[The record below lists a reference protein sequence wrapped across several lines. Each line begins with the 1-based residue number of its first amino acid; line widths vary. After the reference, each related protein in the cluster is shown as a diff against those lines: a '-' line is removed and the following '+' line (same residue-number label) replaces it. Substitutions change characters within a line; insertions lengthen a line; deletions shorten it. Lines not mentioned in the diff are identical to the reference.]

1 MISAPNE
8 TPDDLAERYRQ
19 TRGFDLAEVRLVEY
33 LSSDRDPPPHHD
45 ANQLRLILNLAR
57 LWVLDQDDGS
67 SLAVGP
73 KLGSFREKARLFA
86 QEIRDA
92 DTMNSEELVRHA
104 RQLEPHLTEAI
115 QSLKREFR
123 GTMSSSE
130 LRRELC
136 HKKLTLV
143 LGGGGG
149 CGYVHLG
156 ALSLLEELK
165 IRPGLVVGSSLGSI
179 RGLFRCMHQ
188 QYKAEMIE
196 RVTSGLSFKNLF
208 RVLEGQPRY
217 GLPGTLR
224 LYLRSAMAK
233 FFMNDNAEVVTL
245 SELAIP
251 FICVVTGV
259 RRDVVKSDFAKYEHE
274 FAKRLRR
281 GPLGALLHVTELVKS
296 WSTLIKDLIMSG
308 GIKPIPLG
316 MCQNSQTFDALDA
329 VGFSCSVP
337 ALIHYDILR
346 DDPRMHNLTR
356 NLLKSHNVD
365 HLIDGGISANVPA
378 RCAWEAIQRGHIK
391 TRNSFIMGLDCFAP
405 QLRRNMIFLPMMRLA
420 AENVSRD
427 RHFANLMFT
436 YRKVLSPAS
445 LIPNARSLRRA
456 INHGRDE
463 LSVEKSF
470 LKTMLEPL
478 EMPESTT

>member
-1 MISAPNE
+1 MISAPHE

-33 LSSDRDPPPHHD
+33 LSSDTSALPHPD
-45 ANQLRLILNLAR
+45 ANLLRLILNLAR

-73 KLGSFREKARLFA
+73 KLGNFREKARIFA
-86 QEIRDA
+86 QELRDA
-92 DTMNSEELVRHA
+92 DVLRPDELARHA
-104 RQLEPHLTEAI
+104 RQLEPHFAEARQTIQTEFEG
-115 QSLKREFR
+115 R
-123 GTMSSSE
+123 MSRSNF
-130 LRRELC
+130 RREIC
-136 HKKLTLV
+136 HKNLTLV

-156 ALSLLEELK
+156 ALSLLEELG

-179 RGLFRCMHQ
+179 MGIFRCMHQ

-233 FFMNDNAEVVTL
+233 FFMNEKAEVVTL

-316 MCQNSQTFDALDA
+316 MCQNSESFDALDA

-346 DDPRMHNLTR
+346 DDPRMHNLAQ
-356 NLLKSHNVD
+356 NLLKTHNVD

-391 TRNSFIMGLDCFAP
+391 TRNSFILGLDCFAP

-420 AENVSRD
+420 AENVTRD
-427 RHFANLMFT
+427 RHFANFMFT

-445 LIPNARSLRRA
+445 LLPNPRSLRRA
-456 INHGRDE
+456 INHGKRE
-463 LSVEKSF
+463 LSVEKAF
-470 LKTMLEPL
+470 LKTMLTPL
-478 EMPESTT
+478 EFPETHA

>member
-1 MISAPNE
+1 MISAPHE

-19 TRGFDLAEVRLVEY
+19 IRGFDLAEVRLVEY
-33 LSSDRDPPPHHD
+33 LSSSQNDLPKEH

-57 LWVLDQDDGS
+57 LWVLDQENGS

-73 KLGSFREKARLFA
+73 KLGSFRDKARIFA
-86 QEIRDA
+86 DDIRDA
-92 DTMNSEELVRHA
+92 DYLHAEDLARHA
-104 RQLEPHLTEAI
+104 QQLGPHFTDAMRVLDT
-115 QSLKREFR
+115 EFR
-123 GTMSSSE
+123 AVMSRSE
-130 LRRELC
+130 LHRELC
-136 HKKLTLV
+136 NKKLTLV

-156 ALSLLEELK
+156 ALTLLEELG
-165 IRPGLVVGSSLGSI
+165 IEPGLIVGSSLGSI
-179 RGLFRCMHQ
+179 MGIFRCMHRE
-188 QYKAEMIE
+188 YKAEMIE

-208 RVLEGQPRY
+208 RILEGQPRY

-233 FFMNDNAEVVTL
+233 FFMNDKAEVVTL

-259 RRDVVKSDFAKYEHE
+259 RRDVVQSDFAKYEHE

-316 MCQNSQTFDALDA
+316 MCANSRDFDALDA

-346 DDPRMHNLTR
+346 EDSRMHTLAQSLLT
-356 NLLKSHNVD
+356 SHNVD

-378 RCAWEAIQRGHIK
+378 RCAWEAVQRGHIK
-391 TRNSFIMGLDCFAP
+391 TRNSFILGLDCFAP

-420 AENVSRD
+420 AENVARD

-445 LIPNARSLRRA
+445 LIPNARSLSRA
-456 INHGRDE
+456 INNGKNE

-470 LKTMLEPL
+470 LKTMLAPL
-478 EMPESTT
+478 ELPESSP